1 MSTQPEQILENNLV
15 KQLTELEYA
24 YAQISDEEGIR
35 TNLKS
40 QLETF
45 NSTSFSVKEFAA
57 ILNHLAKGNVF
68 EKSKTLRDRFYLQQE
83 NGQTT
88 YVRFF
93 DHDHPEKNQ

>member
-45 NSTSFSVKEFAA
+45 NSTSFSVKEFDA

-68 EKSKTLRDRFYLQQE
+68 
-83 NGQTT
+83 
-88 YVRFF
+88 
-93 DHDHPEKNQ
+93 